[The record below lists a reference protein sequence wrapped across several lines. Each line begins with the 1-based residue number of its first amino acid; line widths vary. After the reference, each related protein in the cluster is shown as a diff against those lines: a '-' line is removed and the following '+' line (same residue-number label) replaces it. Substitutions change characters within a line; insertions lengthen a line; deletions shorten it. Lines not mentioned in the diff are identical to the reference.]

1 VNLSKFVLELFEL
14 SGMSE
19 EAFCQKLNID
29 ANQFAEIKA
38 GTDEN
43 SASVKTLLKAVSVS
57 LFAKPAKPEQD
68 DFVHNKLTQAHAIIV
83 TVGESEH
90 LADHQQTSLSVAS
103 ELVDDARQR
112 I

>member
-1 VNLSKFVLELFEL
+1 MNFSKFVLELFEL

-19 EAFCQKLNID
+19 VAFCQKLNID
-29 ANQFAEIKA
+29 KNQFEEIKA
-38 GTDEN
+38 GTDES
-43 SASVKTLLKAVSVS
+43 SASVKTLIKAVEVS
-57 LFAKPAKPEQD
+57 LFSKTSKAEQD
-68 DFVHNKLTQAHAIIV
+68 DFVHNKLTQAQAIIV

-103 ELVDDARQR
+103 EFVGDALKR